1 MQQYRIGQGFDIHK
15 MDYGLPL
22 IIGGVKFDY
31 EKGFV
36 AHSDGDVL
44 IHAIID
50 SLLGALALGD
60 IGALFP
66 DTDEKYK
73 DADSKELLK
82 TVIQKISDKGYK
94 IVNLDTTIK
103 AQKPKMRNKIDEIR
117 QNLAK
122 IMEIS
127 ADCVSVKAKT
137 MEGLGF
143 IGEGN
148 AIAANSVVLLE
159 KK

>member
-1 MQQYRIGQGFDIHK
+1 MSNYRIGQGFDLHRLDK
-15 MDYGLPL
+15 NLPFIL
-22 IIGGVKFDY
+22 GGIKFDFDL
-31 EKGFV
+31 GFV

-66 DTDEKYK
+66 DTDEQYK
-73 DADSKELLK
+73 NADSVELLK
-82 TVIQKISDKGYK
+82 KVLNLIKEKNYK

-117 QNLAK
+117 NNLAK
-122 IMEIS
+122 IMEI
-127 ADCVSVKAKT
+127 DVDKISVKAKT

-143 IGEGN
+143 IGEVK
-148 AIAANSVVLLE
+148 AVAVDAVVLLE
-159 KK
+159 KV

>member
-15 MDYGLPL
+15 LDFGLPL
-22 IIGGVKFDY
+22 IIGGIKFDY

-73 DADSKELLK
+73 NADSKELLK
-82 TVIQKISDKGYK
+82 IVISKIEDKGYK

-117 QNLAK
+117 ESLAS
-122 IMEIS
+122 IMAIPV
-127 ADCVSVKAKT
+127 DCISVKAKT

-148 AIAANSVVLLE
+148 AIAADSIVLLE
-159 KK
+159 KN

>member
-1 MQQYRIGQGFDIHK
+1 MSNYRIGQGFDLHK
-15 MDYGLPL
+15 LDKNLPFIL
-22 IIGGVKFDY
+22 GGVKFDF
-31 EKGFV
+31 ELGFV

-60 IGALFP
+60 IGAWFP
-66 DTDEKYK
+66 DTDEQYK
-73 DADSKELLK
+73 NADSVELLK
-82 TVIQKISDKGYK
+82 KVLNIIEEKEYK

-117 QNLAK
+117 NNLSK
-122 IMEIS
+122 IMKI
-127 ADCVSVKAKT
+127 DVDKISVKAKT

-143 IGEGN
+143 IGEVK
-148 AIAANSVVLLE
+148 AVAVDTVVLLE
-159 KK
+159 KV

>member
-15 MDYGLPL
+15 LDFGLPL
-22 IIGGVKFDY
+22 IIGGIKFDY

-73 DADSKELLK
+73 NANSKELLK
-82 TVIQKISDKGYK
+82 IVISKIEEKGYK

-103 AQKPKMRNKIDEIR
+103 AQKPKLRNKINEIR
-117 QNLAK
+117 KNLAE
-122 IMEIS
+122 IMS
-127 ADCVSVKAKT
+127 VPVDCISVKAKT

-148 AIAANSVVLLE
+148 AIAADSVVLLE
-159 KK
+159 KI

>member
-15 MDYGLPL
+15 LDFGLPL
-22 IIGGVKFDY
+22 IIGGIKFDY

-73 DADSKELLK
+73 NADSKELLK
-82 TVIQKISDKGYK
+82 IVISKIEDKGYK

-103 AQKPKMRNKIDEIR
+103 AQKPKLRNKIDEIR
-117 QNLAK
+117 KNLAE
-122 IMEIS
+122 IMSVPVDYI
-127 ADCVSVKAKT
+127 SVKAKT

-148 AIAANSVVLLE
+148 AIAADSVVLLE
-159 KK
+159 KI